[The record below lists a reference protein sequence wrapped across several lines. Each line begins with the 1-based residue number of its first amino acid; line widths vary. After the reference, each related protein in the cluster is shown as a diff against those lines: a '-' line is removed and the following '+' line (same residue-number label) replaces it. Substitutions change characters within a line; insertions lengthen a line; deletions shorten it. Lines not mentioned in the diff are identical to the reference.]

1 MFLLI
6 VAVSAIFAASSRR
19 IVDMKMLQ
27 RTVFTIAALQRDCC
41 KYNIEDLHGHEGMLS
56 DRSDPYQFQS
66 NSRDA
71 NTTSFNNKTALTI
84 EYGIC

>member
-19 IVDMKMLQ
+19 IVDMSMLQ
-27 RTVFTIAALQRDCC
+27 RTDLTIAALQRDCC
-41 KYNIEDLHGHEGMLS
+41 KHGHEGMLS